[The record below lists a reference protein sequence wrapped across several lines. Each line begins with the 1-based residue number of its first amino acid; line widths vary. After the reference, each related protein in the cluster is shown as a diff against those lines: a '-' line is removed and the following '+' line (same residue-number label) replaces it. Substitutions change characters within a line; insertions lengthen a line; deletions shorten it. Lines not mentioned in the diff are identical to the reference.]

1 VPELGFE
8 CHLSAPPVALWPEL
22 LAYEVHAAALPSVQ
36 TARVLLADDHA
47 RLAEWSVLLRGS
59 PLRWSQRE
67 YVDSAELSVRFELH
81 RGDPKHV
88 SGNWSLR
95 PHADGSVASISIDLD
110 FGFPRIATVFN
121 ALLLEAL
128 TDVVHGIARNAE
140 HAARG
145 RRGPSASSPHTMN
158 SLTRDAR

>member
-1 VPELGFE
+1 VPELRFE

-22 LAYEVHAAALPSVQ
+22 LNCEVHAAGLPSVR
-36 TARVLLADDHA
+36 TARVLLADDHE
-47 RLAEWSVLLRGS
+47 RLTEWSVLLRGS

-67 YVDSAELSVRFELH
+67 YIDSADMSVRFALH
-81 RGDPKHV
+81 RGDPKRV

-95 PHADGSVASISIDLD
+95 PLADGSAARISIDLD

-121 ALLLEAL
+121 ALLVETL
-128 TDVVHGIARNAE
+128 TDMVHGVARNAE

-145 RRGPSASSPHTMN
+145 RRGPSASSPNPMS
-158 SLTRDAR
+158 SLTRDAG